1 MQFLN
6 VGILELFLILVLAFI
21 VLGPNKAIKTAGDI
35 GRWIKD
41 FVKSPL
47 WKQLL
52 STSNELRD
60 LPNKIMD
67 EAEIKNT
74 IQDFEHS
81 SKEIKKAINQV
92 QFNTNQDLEEVKQEI
107 NQKLQ
112 RSSLKIELPDD
123 EEQA

>member
-1 MQFLN
+1 MQVLN
-6 VGILELFLILVLAFI
+6 VGILEVFLILVLAFI

-60 LPNKIMD
+60 LPNRIMD

-74 IQDFEHS
+74 IEDLGHS
-81 SKEIKKAINQV
+81 SKEISKGLNQV
-92 QFNTNQDLEEVKQEI
+92 QFNTNQDL
-107 NQKLQ
+107 
-112 RSSLKIELPDD
+112 D
-123 EEQA
+123 E